1 MTRKRNEDRPYH
13 ERTDIDWHQMTLG
26 LRGESK
32 TGEKFALSLAG
43 QPTKEQLR
51 AVLAL
56 FAKENE

>member
-13 ERTDIDWHQMTLG
+13 ERTDISWNRMTIG

-43 QPTKEQLR
+43 QPTQGQ
-51 AVLAL
+51 
-56 FAKENE
+56 